1 MKGKRAA
8 AAAMSA
14 MLILLMSRNAFAFGS
29 NVDMSPHQNSYE
41 RERTSEEWAKL
52 RDNRID
58 WDELRDLVHEYNPT
72 VSELWIRFRDNEHDG
87 LYHVGI
93 SSALEAVEQR
103 YSEAS
108 SKAGTDIEQAMADLE
123 YQTSSVR
130 SALDSTAQFTDREAA
145 RAQIEQTEQTVTET
159 IRKSIITIWSSE
171 EQRKLL
177 ALQVSHNQSL
187 YEAAARREAAGQGTA
202 LDTLAAKES
211 WEQSALSL
219 RAAETQLGK
228 LRQLL
233 AVNLGWKYDASP
245 ELCAVPLPT
254 AEQLS
259 GLQLETDTKLA
270 LQNNLAIRISERK
283 QAVSGTDGQVKQL
296 GLQIDNQKETVR
308 SDMLSRYQAV
318 RQAEGSLSQ
327 ARLTAQNAAA
337 ALQKAER
344 SFSLGAASARDL
356 EQARFAAES
365 AALSVQIA
373 EYSLASE
380 YYDYLAGRDGIA
392 TANAGNE

>member
-29 NVDMSPHQNSYE
+29 NVDMSPHQSSYE

-52 RDNRID
+52 RDNRIE

-108 SKAGTDIEQAMADLE
+108 SRAGTDIEQAMADLE

-130 SALDSTAQFTDREAA
+130 TALDSTAQSTDREAA

-159 IRKSIITIWSSE
+159 IRKSIITIRSSE

-177 ALQVSHNQSL
+177 ALKASHNQSL
-187 YEAAARREAAGQGTA
+187 YEAAVRREAAGQGTA
-202 LDTLAAKES
+202 LDTLMTKES

-219 RAAETQLGK
+219 QEAETQLKK

-259 GLQLETDTKLA
+259 GLHLDTDTKLA

-283 QAVSGTDGQVKQL
+283 QAVSGTDGQVNQL
-296 GLQIDNQKETVR
+296 GLRIENQKEAVR
-308 SDMLSRYQAV
+308 SDMISRYQAV
-318 RQAEGSLSQ
+318 KQAEGGLSQ

-365 AALSVQIA
+365 AELSVRIA

>member
-29 NVDMSPHQNSYE
+29 NVDMSPHQSSYE

-52 RDNRID
+52 RDNRIE

-108 SKAGTDIEQAMADLE
+108 SRAGTDIEQAMADLE

-130 SALDSTAQFTDREAA
+130 TALDSTAQSTDREAA

-159 IRKSIITIWSSE
+159 IRKSIITIRSSE

-177 ALQVSHNQSL
+177 ALKASHNQSL
-187 YEAAARREAAGQGTA
+187 YEAAVRREAAGQGTA
-202 LDTLAAKES
+202 LDTLMTKES

-219 RAAETQLGK
+219 QEAETQLKK

-259 GLQLETDTKLA
+259 GLYLDTDTKLA

-283 QAVSGTDGQVKQL
+283 QAVSGTDGQVNQL
-296 GLQIDNQKETVR
+296 GLRIENQKEAVR
-308 SDMLSRYQAV
+308 SDMISRYQAV
-318 RQAEGSLSQ
+318 KQAEGGLSQ

-365 AALSVQIA
+365 AELSVRIA

>member
-29 NVDMSPHQNSYE
+29 NVDMSPHQSSYE

-72 VSELWIRFRDNEHDG
+72 VSELWLRFRDNEHDG

-108 SKAGTDIEQAMADLE
+108 SRAGTDIEQAMADLE

-130 SALDSTAQFTDREAA
+130 TALDSTAQSTDREAA

-159 IRKSIITIWSSE
+159 IRKSIITIRSSE

-177 ALQVSHNQSL
+177 ALKASHNQSL
-187 YEAAARREAAGQGTA
+187 YEAAVRREAAGQGTA
-202 LDTLAAKES
+202 LDTLMTKES

-219 RAAETQLGK
+219 QEAETQLKK

-259 GLQLETDTKLA
+259 GLHLDTDTKLA

-283 QAVSGTDGQVKQL
+283 QAVSGTDGQVNQL
-296 GLQIDNQKETVR
+296 GLRIENQKEAVR
-308 SDMLSRYQAV
+308 SDMISRYQAV
-318 RQAEGSLSQ
+318 KQAEGGLSQ

-365 AALSVQIA
+365 AELSVRIA

>member
-29 NVDMSPHQNSYE
+29 NVDMSPHQSSYE

-108 SKAGTDIEQAMADLE
+108 SRAGTDIEQAMADLE

-130 SALDSTAQFTDREAA
+130 TALDSTAQSTDREAA

-159 IRKSIITIWSSE
+159 IRKSIITIRSSE
-171 EQRKLL
+171 EQRKLF
-177 ALQVSHNQSL
+177 ALKASHNQSL
-187 YEAAARREAAGQGTA
+187 YEAAVRREAAGQGTA
-202 LDTLAAKES
+202 LDTLMTKES

-219 RAAETQLGK
+219 QEAETQLKK

-259 GLQLETDTKLA
+259 GLHLDTDTKLA

-283 QAVSGTDGQVKQL
+283 QAVSGTDGQVNQL
-296 GLQIDNQKETVR
+296 GLRIENQKEAVR
-308 SDMLSRYQAV
+308 SDMISRYQAV
-318 RQAEGSLSQ
+318 KQAEGGLSQ

-365 AALSVQIA
+365 AELSVRIA

>member
-29 NVDMSPHQNSYE
+29 NVDMSPHQSSYE

-108 SKAGTDIEQAMADLE
+108 SRAGTDIEQAMADLE

-130 SALDSTAQFTDREAA
+130 TALDSTAQSTDREAA

-159 IRKSIITIWSSE
+159 IRKSIITIRSSE

-177 ALQVSHNQSL
+177 ALKASHNQSL
-187 YEAAARREAAGQGTA
+187 YEAAVRREAAGQGTA
-202 LDTLAAKES
+202 LDTLMTKES

-219 RAAETQLGK
+219 QEAETQLKK

-259 GLQLETDTKLA
+259 GLHLDTDTKLA

-283 QAVSGTDGQVKQL
+283 QAVSGTDGQVNQL
-296 GLQIDNQKETVR
+296 GLRIENQKEAVR
-308 SDMLSRYQAV
+308 SDMISRYLAV
-318 RQAEGSLSQ
+318 KQAEGGLSQ

-365 AALSVQIA
+365 AELSVRIA

>member
-29 NVDMSPHQNSYE
+29 NVDMSPHQSSYE

-108 SKAGTDIEQAMADLE
+108 SRAGTDIEQAMADLE

-130 SALDSTAQFTDREAA
+130 TALDSTAQSTDREAA

-159 IRKSIITIWSSE
+159 IRKSIITIRSSE

-177 ALQVSHNQSL
+177 ALKASHNQSL
-187 YEAAARREAAGQGTA
+187 YEAAVRREAAGQGTA
-202 LDTLAAKES
+202 LDTLMTKES

-219 RAAETQLGK
+219 QEAETQLKK

-259 GLQLETDTKLA
+259 GLHLDTDMKLA

-283 QAVSGTDGQVKQL
+283 QAVSGTDGQVNQL
-296 GLQIDNQKETVR
+296 GLRIENQKEAVR
-308 SDMLSRYQAV
+308 SDMISRYQAV
-318 RQAEGSLSQ
+318 KQAEGGLSQ

-365 AALSVQIA
+365 AELSVRIA

>member
-29 NVDMSPHQNSYE
+29 NVDMSPHQSSYE

-108 SKAGTDIEQAMADLE
+108 SRAGTDIEQAMADLE

-130 SALDSTAQFTDREAA
+130 TALDSTAQSTDREAA

-159 IRKSIITIWSSE
+159 IRKSIITIRSSE

-177 ALQVSHNQSL
+177 ALKASHNQSL
-187 YEAAARREAAGQGTA
+187 YEAAVRREAAGQGTA
-202 LDTLAAKES
+202 LDTLMTKES

-219 RAAETQLGK
+219 QEAETQLKK

-259 GLQLETDTKLA
+259 GLHLDTDTKLA

-283 QAVSGTDGQVKQL
+283 QAVSGTDGQVNQL
-296 GLQIDNQKETVR
+296 GLRIENQKEAVR
-308 SDMLSRYQAV
+308 SDMISRYQAV
-318 RQAEGSLSQ
+318 KQAEGGLSQ
-327 ARLTAQNAAA
+327 ARLMAQNAAA

-365 AALSVQIA
+365 AELSVRIA

>member
-29 NVDMSPHQNSYE
+29 NVDMSPHQSSYE

-108 SKAGTDIEQAMADLE
+108 SRAGTDIEQAMADLE

-130 SALDSTAQFTDREAA
+130 TALDSTAQSTDREAA

-159 IRKSIITIWSSE
+159 IRKSIITIRSSE

-177 ALQVSHNQSL
+177 ALKASHNQSL
-187 YEAAARREAAGQGTA
+187 YEAAVRREAAGQGTA
-202 LDTLAAKES
+202 LDTLMMKES

-219 RAAETQLGK
+219 QEAETQLKK

-259 GLQLETDTKLA
+259 GLHLDTDTKLA

-283 QAVSGTDGQVKQL
+283 QAVSGTDGQVNQL
-296 GLQIDNQKETVR
+296 GLRIENQKEAVR
-308 SDMLSRYQAV
+308 SDMISRYQAV
-318 RQAEGSLSQ
+318 KQAEGGLSQ

-365 AALSVQIA
+365 AELSVRIA

>member
-29 NVDMSPHQNSYE
+29 NVDMSPHQSSYE

-108 SKAGTDIEQAMADLE
+108 SRAGTDIEQAMADLE

-130 SALDSTAQFTDREAA
+130 TALDSTAQSTDREAA

-159 IRKSIITIWSSE
+159 IRKSIITIRSSE

-177 ALQVSHNQSL
+177 ALKASHNQSL
-187 YEAAARREAAGQGTA
+187 YEAAVRREAAGQGTA
-202 LDTLAAKES
+202 LDTLMTKES

-219 RAAETQLGK
+219 QEAETQLKK

-259 GLQLETDTKLA
+259 GLHLDTDTKLA

-283 QAVSGTDGQVKQL
+283 QAVSGTDGQVNQL
-296 GLQIDNQKETVR
+296 GLRIENQKEAVR
-308 SDMLSRYQAV
+308 SDMISRYQAV
-318 RQAEGSLSQ
+318 KQAEGGLSQ

-365 AALSVQIA
+365 AELSVRIA

>member
-29 NVDMSPHQNSYE
+29 NVDMSPHQSSYE

-108 SKAGTDIEQAMADLE
+108 SRAGTDIEQAMADLE

-130 SALDSTAQFTDREAA
+130 TALDSTAQSTDREAA

-159 IRKSIITIWSSE
+159 IRKSIITIRSSE

-177 ALQVSHNQSL
+177 ALKASHNQSL
-187 YEAAARREAAGQGTA
+187 YEAAVRREAAGQGTA
-202 LDTLAAKES
+202 LDTLMTKES

-219 RAAETQLGK
+219 QEAETQLKK

-259 GLQLETDTKLA
+259 GLHLDTDTKLA

-283 QAVSGTDGQVKQL
+283 QAVSGTDGQVNQL
-296 GLQIDNQKETVR
+296 GLRIENQKEAVR
-308 SDMLSRYQAV
+308 SDMISRYLAV
-318 RQAEGSLSQ
+318 KQAEGGLSQ

-365 AALSVQIA
+365 AELSVQIA

>member
-29 NVDMSPHQNSYE
+29 NVDMSPHQSSYE

-108 SKAGTDIEQAMADLE
+108 SRAGTDIEQAMADLE

-130 SALDSTAQFTDREAA
+130 TALDSTAQSTDREAA

-159 IRKSIITIWSSE
+159 IRKSIITIRSSE

-177 ALQVSHNQSL
+177 ALKASHNQSL
-187 YEAAARREAAGQGTA
+187 YEAAVRREAAGQGTA
-202 LDTLAAKES
+202 LDTLMTKES

-219 RAAETQLGK
+219 QEAETQLKK
-228 LRQLL
+228 LR
-233 AVNLGWKYDASP
+233 
-245 ELCAVPLPT
+245 
-254 AEQLS
+254 
-259 GLQLETDTKLA
+259 
-270 LQNNLAIRISERK
+270 
-283 QAVSGTDGQVKQL
+283 
-296 GLQIDNQKETVR
+296 
-308 SDMLSRYQAV
+308 
-318 RQAEGSLSQ
+318 
-327 ARLTAQNAAA
+327 
-337 ALQKAER
+337 
-344 SFSLGAASARDL
+344 AAS
-356 EQARFAAES
+356 
-365 AALSVQIA
+365 
-373 EYSLASE
+373 
-380 YYDYLAGRDGIA
+380 G
-392 TANAGNE
+392 